1 MPFKDNDSVIVSW
14 NFTNKDSGVLLV
26 GHQING
32 RVVVVNAFEGEEAR
46 DIYKKLTTV
55 KGE

>member
-1 MPFKDNDSVIVSW
+1 MQFKDNDSIIVSW

-26 GHQING
+26 GQQING

-46 DIYKKLTTV
+46 DIYKKLTTM

>member
-1 MPFKDNDSVIVSW
+1 MQFKDNDSVIVSW

-26 GHQING
+26 GQQING

-46 DIYKKLTTV
+46 DIYKKLTTI

>member
-1 MPFKDNDSVIVSW
+1 MQFKDNDSVIVSW

-26 GHQING
+26 GQQVDG
-32 RVVVVNAFEGEEAR
+32 RVIVVNAFEGQEAH
-46 DIYKKLTTV
+46 DIYEKLTTM